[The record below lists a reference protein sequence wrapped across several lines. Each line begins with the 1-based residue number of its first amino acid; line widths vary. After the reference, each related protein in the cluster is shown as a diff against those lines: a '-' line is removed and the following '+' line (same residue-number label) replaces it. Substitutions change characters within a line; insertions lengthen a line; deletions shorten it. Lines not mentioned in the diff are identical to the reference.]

1 MFVGADT
8 VAEWTT
14 ASFGTLLFTIIL
26 GVAMVF
32 GRLIIIH
39 RQRFD
44 LVSFT
49 PPHDDEDLRS
59 FRGGRTDELYSKPLK
74 IHSIFL
80 VRWV

>member
-49 PPHDDEDLRS
+49 PPMMTKIFDLS
-59 FRGGRTDELYSKPLK
+59 GGGGELMNYN
-74 IHSIFL
+74 I
-80 VRWV
+80 

>member
-14 ASFGTLLFTIIL
+14 ASFGTLLFTMVL

-32 GRLIIIH
+32 GRLIIH

-44 LVSFT
+44 LVSFDNPAPRMMT
-49 PPHDDEDLRS
+49 KIFDLS
-59 FRGGRTDELYSKPLK
+59 GGAN
-74 IHSIFL
+74 
-80 VRWV
+80 